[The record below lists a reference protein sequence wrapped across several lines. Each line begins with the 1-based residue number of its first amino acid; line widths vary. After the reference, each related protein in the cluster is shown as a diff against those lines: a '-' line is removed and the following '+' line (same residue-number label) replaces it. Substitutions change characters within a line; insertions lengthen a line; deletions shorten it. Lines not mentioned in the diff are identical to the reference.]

1 MQQIKCPSCGK
12 EFTLDEAGY
21 ADILAQVRGHEF
33 EAELAQRLAQADALK
48 KAEIE
53 LAEANATKDLEAD
66 LAKKQAE
73 IERLKAEAKV
83 EKTERELA
91 VTKAVA
97 KVEKERDEAKSE
109 AERLAYEKQIS
120 ETSLRERYEA
130 EIKLREDSIEKL
142 KDLKTQLSTKMLGET
157 LELHCQNSFNQIRM
171 AGFPKATFEK
181 DNKVADG
188 TKGDYVFRDF
198 TGDGVEITSIMFEMK
213 NEADETVKKQKN
225 ESFFDKLDKD
235 RKKKNCEY
243 AILVSTLEPDSE
255 LYNQGII
262 DVSYKYEKMYVIRPQ
277 FFIPMIT
284 LIKNAAMNSI
294 DYKSELVRVQKE
306 NQDFTNFE
314 ASLEHA
320 KSQINQRFTWAQD
333 NFQKAIKEI
342 DKSITAL
349 TAVKDFLKT
358 SEGHMELM
366 DSKAK
371 NELTIEALTKKNP
384 TMKAIFT
391 ELESDDVG

>member
-21 ADILAQVRGHEF
+21 ADILAQVRNHEF
-33 EAELAQRLAQADALK
+33 EDALAERLALAESNKQT
-48 KAEIE
+48 EIE
-53 LAEANATKDLEAD
+53 LAKVQAAQKLEGE
-66 LAKKQAE
+66 LAEKQAE
-73 IERLKAEAKV
+73 IERLKAEAKA

-109 AERLAYEKQIS
+109 AEKLAYEKTIS
-120 ETSLRERYEA
+120 ETNLKERYEA
-130 EIKLREDSIEKL
+130 EIKIREDSIEKL
-142 KDLKTQLSTKMLGET
+142 KELKSQLSTKMLGET

-181 DNKVADG
+181 DNKVAQG

-198 TGDGVEITSIMFEMK
+198 TADGVEITSIMFEMK

-235 RKKKNCEY
+235 RKKKGCEY
-243 AILVSTLEPDSE
+243 AILVSTLEPESE

-262 DVSYKYEKMYVIRPQ
+262 DVSYRYEKMYVIRPQ

-284 LIKNAAMNSI
+284 LIKNAALNSI

-314 ASLEHA
+314 ASLEHT

-342 DKSITAL
+342 DESINAL
-349 TAVKDFLKT
+349 QEVKRFLKI

-371 NELTIEALTKKNP
+371 NELTIEALTKNNP
-384 TMKAIFT
+384 TMKAKFA
-391 ELESDDVG
+391 ELESGDVG